1 MGGPR
6 LPLRARLT
14 ALYAGL
20 FAASTL
26 VVLLVTYGLLG
37 GHLRRTLPD
46 RLADP
51 ILHRVGLQLA
61 LVLVGTTLLAV
72 VLGWLAAG
80 RALRPIGAV
89 TAAAR
94 RVSDERL
101 DERLHLDGPDDE
113 VRELA
118 DTFDAMLDRLAAG
131 LGAQRR
137 FVANASHELRTPLT
151 AIRTEV
157 DVTLGDPAAT
167 VDELR
172 AMGERVLAG
181 TDELEA
187 LLEALLTLAR
197 SQRGIDRREP
207 VDLTAAARRAVAAAP
222 ACPTLTVSVHPRTP
236 RAIAAGDPALLGRV
250 AANLVDNAV
259 RYNADGGWVRVETAE
274 GREGDRTW
282 ATLTVANSGA
292 VVPPDDVARLVEP
305 FERLGRHGHGS
316 GLGLS
321 IVRAVAEAHG
331 GALELAA
338 PASGG
343 LVATVRLPAAADP
356 PA

>member
-1 MGGPR
+1 MSRLR
-6 LPLRARLT
+6 LPLRGRLT

-26 VVLLVTYGLLG
+26 LVLVVAYELLG
-37 GHLRRTLPD
+37 GHLRRTLPA

-51 ILHRVGLQLA
+51 IQHRVGVQLL

-72 VLGWLAAG
+72 ALGWLAAG

-94 RVSDERL
+94 RVSEERL
-101 DERLHLDGPDDE
+101 DERLRLDGPDDE

-118 DTFDAMLDRLAAG
+118 DTFDAMLDRLAAS

-157 DVTLGDPAAT
+157 DVTLADPDAT
-167 VDELR
+167 VAELR

-197 SQRGIDRREP
+197 SQRGPDRREP

-222 ACPTLTVSVHPRTP
+222 ACPGLTLTVHARSEQAV
-236 RAIAAGDPALLGRV
+236 AAGDPALLGRV

-259 RYNADGGWVRVETAE
+259 RYNADGGWVRVETAAE
-274 GREGDRTW
+274 HVGGHAW
-282 ATLTVANSGA
+282 AVLTVANSGP
-292 VVPPDDVARLVEP
+292 VVPPGDVDRLVEP
-305 FERLGRHGHGS
+305 FERLGRHGRGS

-321 IVRAVAEAHG
+321 IVRAVADAHG
-331 GALELAA
+331 GTLTLVA
-338 PASGG
+338 PPEGG
-343 LVATVRLPAAADP
+343 LRVTVRLPAAA
-356 PA
+356 